1 MSAGSINITSASSNL
16 VLTSPSGNGIYS
28 IGGTHNFQ
36 SGMCFNKGNLTSAF
50 YTQTYSSGMIG
61 PAISGNSPSPT
72 SLSYTFTTPFGNIP
86 TVTLSHQITT
96 GTNTNNWGIIL
107 SVAGVSSTGV
117 VFVAYNAKN
126 TAVAVNSWG
135 YSIIAIGGH

>member
-1 MSAGSINITSASSNL
+1 MFFIGFLTINLNLAPGSGVNVQNGGLYLYAGLAY
-16 VLTSPSGNGIYS
+16 G
-28 IGGTHNFQ
+28 
-36 SGMCFNKGNLTSAF
+36 KGNLTSPHF
-50 YTQTYSSGMIG
+50 TQTYSSGMIG
-61 PAISGNSPSPT
+61 PAIPANSPAPT

-107 SVAGVSSTGV
+107 SVAGVSSTGI

-135 YSIIAIGGH
+135 YNIIAVGGW

>member
-1 MSAGSINITSASSNL
+1 MTTINTPIIYCTGYIKL
-16 VLTSPSGNGIYS
+16 NG
-28 IGGTHNFQ
+28 GFL
-36 SGMCFNKGNLTSAF
+36 FNKGNIVRKPIQ
-50 YTQTYSSGMIG
+50 YTNLYIRNDS
-61 PAISGNSPSPT
+61 PAIPANAPAPT

-107 SVAGVSSTGV
+107 SVAGVSSTGI
-117 VFVAYNAKN
+117 VFVAYNAKS

-135 YSIIAIGGH
+135 YNIIAVGGW